1 VNNLFEAF
9 LRQHNGAVWARV
21 RDALMPSIHEVD
33 RNATSIWFHFFP
45 LPLAEAFSRTDDAD
59 LLARELR
66 LDGNY
71 RLAGQHDTSHWF
83 LYGHRYWRHVKAAIV
98 KRAES
103 QAPPPSLELASIIH
117 EVAREVASSAGVE
130 EPLVAGIAAVGL
142 MTLQQTGLADFR
154 SGSGASEIPAAFSK
168 KSPAQILA
176 ARRRDDRQGLMGIFH
191 GIKARYTAT
200 FDERSSQGS
209 FPVILQQH
217 LTTASALDTREYPSS
232 PRRCHEGPIP
242 VQCRT
247 ASCGTCWVGVLAGA
261 EKLSEVDEMEKRRMK
276 EFGYVASV
284 EARPT
289 IRLACMA
296 AASGN
301 VTIVIPPWNGFL
313 GKAALGGS

>member
-1 VNNLFEAF
+1 VNHLFEAF
-9 LRQHNGAVWARV
+9 LRQHDSAAWARA
-21 RDALMPSIHEVD
+21 RRTLMPSIHEVD
-33 RNATSIWFHFFP
+33 RTATDIWFHFYP
-45 LPLAEAFSRTDDAD
+45 LPLAEAFSRTNDPA
-59 LLARELR
+59 LLAQELR

-83 LYGHRYWRHVKAAIV
+83 LYGHRYWRHIKAAIV
-98 KRAES
+98 RRAES
-103 QAPPPSLELASIIH
+103 DTPAPSLELASIIH
-117 EVAREVASSAGVE
+117 GVAKEAGSAAGVE

-154 SGSGASEIPAAFSK
+154 DGSGASDVPAAFAK
-168 KSPAQILA
+168 KRPADMLA
-176 ARRRDDRQGLMGIFH
+176 ARHRDDRQGLMGFVR
-191 GIKARYTAT
+191 GIRARYTVT
-200 FDERSSQGS
+200 FDERRDAGT

-217 LTTASALDTREYPSS
+217 LTTASALDTREYPST

-247 ASCGTCWVGVLAGA
+247 ASCGTCWVGVLGGA
-261 EKLSEVDEMEKRRMK
+261 EKLSEVDEMERRRMK
-276 EFGYVASV
+276 EFGYVASA

-301 VTIVIPPWNGFL
+301 VTIVIPTWNGFL
-313 GKAALGGS
+313 GKAGLGGS